1 MDTKETVL
9 FILGVFLIVVIIGM
23 LVKIYY
29 VVEQHGL
36 QISVLLKHEKEGF
49 VPWRNYAHARNWSS
63 RYKNE
68 LLPENKQI
76 EPNVA
81 NMVAPNNTR
90 AQRQCHILTEKQLA
104 AYNSL
109 DGLAGH
115 AANAD
120 NLNITTEESLKTGNL
135 SSMDVDVQTNYV
147 EDEGPAIDQTAI
159 KQDESLDPTQY
170 SGNPRTNPAF
180 LQSMTEGVKQ
190 ANESGKERFRNMR
203 RTLAHV

>member
-9 FILGVFLIVVIIGM
+9 FLLGVFLIVIIIGM

-49 VPWRNYAHARNWSS
+49 VPWRNYANARNYSS
-63 RYKNE
+63 KYKNE
-68 LLPENKQI
+68 LLPENKQLT
-76 EPNVA
+76 PNAA

-90 AQRQCHILTEKQLA
+90 AQRQCHILTEKQ
-104 AYNSL
+104 L

-135 SSMDVDVQTNYV
+135 SSMDVNVQSNYI

-159 KQDESLDPTQY
+159 KQDESNDITQY

-203 RTLAHV
+203 RTAAHI